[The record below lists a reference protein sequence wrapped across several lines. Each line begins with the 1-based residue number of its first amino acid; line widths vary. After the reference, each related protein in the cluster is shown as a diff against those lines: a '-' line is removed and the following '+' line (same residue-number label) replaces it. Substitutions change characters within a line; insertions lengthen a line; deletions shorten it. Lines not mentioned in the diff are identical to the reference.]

1 MKIKSTLSFLVL
13 LFLIVACSTT
23 NQDVSRWQKQ
33 AENIT
38 IIRDNWGIPHVYGK
52 TDADAVFGILY
63 AQCEDDFNRVEVNY
77 ATAMGRMAEFDGE
90 SSLSADL
97 RMKLYIDPVEVKKE
111 YKNSPEWLKKLM
123 DAFADGINY
132 YLYTH
137 PEVKPKVIT
146 HFEPWMA
153 LTFSEGSIGG
163 DIEKI
168 STRDLASFYLN
179 NTKKEVAEVII
190 NQDQE
195 PRGSNGF
202 AISPKNT
209 VNGNA
214 LFLINPHTSFFF
226 RPEVHMTSEE
236 GLNAYGA
243 VTWGQFFVYQGFND
257 KCGWMHTSS
266 AADVIDYYYETIV
279 EQNGKYFYKYGE
291 ELKPIIEKEITLKY
305 KDGEKLSEKKV
316 TAYYTHHGPIIREEG
331 DKWVSISLMVAHEK
345 ALTQSYMRTKANSYD
360 EFYQTMELKTNSS
373 NNTVYA
379 DGDGNIAYFHG
390 NFMPIRNEKFDWS
403 GIVDGSDPETDW
415 KGLHE
420 INDMIHVL
428 NPENGWIQN
437 CNSTP
442 FTVAGKYSPKREDF
456 PAYMAPDLQNFR
468 AIHAEMVLE
477 NQTDFTLEKLHDA
490 AYDSYLPAFEL
501 YIPVLL
507 DDYNNL
513 ASNNKL
519 KTELRE
525 PVDALRNWD
534 LRFSEESI
542 ETSLAIYWGQ
552 EMMNTARVLRLDRSI
567 SIYDYMADGMS
578 SENRLSSLLLA
589 VNKLKNDFGSWKT
602 PWGNINR
609 YQRVN
614 GEIVQPFNDDLPS
627 LPVGFASSAWG
638 SLASFGAR
646 SYPGTKKMYGASG
659 NSFVCMVEFGEKIIA
674 KSSLAGGQSG
684 DPKSPHF
691 ADQALDYTKGKFKD
705 VNFYKADIEKNAERT
720 YHPGEK

>member
-243 VTWGQFFVYQGFND
+243 VTWDSFSF
-257 KCGWMHTSS
+257 
-266 AADVIDYYYETIV
+266 
-279 EQNGKYFYKYGE
+279 
-291 ELKPIIEKEITLKY
+291 
-305 KDGEKLSEKKV
+305 
-316 TAYYTHHGPIIREEG
+316 IR
-331 DKWVSISLMVAHEK
+331 
-345 ALTQSYMRTKANSYD
+345 ALT
-360 EFYQTMELKTNSS
+360 TNA
-373 NNTVYA
+373 V
-379 DGDGNIAYFHG
+379 GCI
-390 NFMPIRNEKFDWS
+390 
-403 GIVDGSDPETDW
+403 
-415 KGLHE
+415 
-420 INDMIHVL
+420 
-428 NPENGWIQN
+428 
-437 CNSTP
+437 
-442 FTVAGKYSPKREDF
+442 
-456 PAYMAPDLQNFR
+456 LQ
-468 AIHAEMVLE
+468 
-477 NQTDFTLEKLHDA
+477 
-490 AYDSYLPAFEL
+490 
-501 YIPVLL
+501 
-507 DDYNNL
+507 
-513 ASNNKL
+513 
-519 KTELRE
+519 
-525 PVDALRNWD
+525 
-534 LRFSEESI
+534 
-542 ETSLAIYWGQ
+542 
-552 EMMNTARVLRLDRSI
+552 ARR
-567 SIYDYMADGMS
+567 M
-578 SENRLSSLLLA
+578 
-589 VNKLKNDFGSWKT
+589 
-602 PWGNINR
+602 
-609 YQRVN
+609 
-614 GEIVQPFNDDLPS
+614 
-627 LPVGFASSAWG
+627 
-638 SLASFGAR
+638 
-646 SYPGTKKMYGASG
+646 
-659 NSFVCMVEFGEKIIA
+659 
-674 KSSLAGGQSG
+674 
-684 DPKSPHF
+684 
-691 ADQALDYTKGKFKD
+691 
-705 VNFYKADIEKNAERT
+705 
-720 YHPGEK
+720 